1 LAICQSSATSSS
13 FFTRFRPKL
22 AREDP
27 DVTMDTLA
35 SAQPGQ
41 LLNFQ
46 PTV

>member
-1 LAICQSSATSSS
+1 LAICQSSAASSS
-13 FFTRFRPKL
+13 LFTRLRPEL
-22 AREDP
+22 GREDP

-46 PTV
+46 PEV